1 MEKLGNLIIGGK
13 CLKVKYI
20 KYVKE
25 CERVVKRGKQIND
38 IKVIKVLVLG
48 IGEYVLL
55 LDVRQSREFVQEMI
69 EGF

>member
-13 CLKVKYI
+13 CLKVKHI

-25 CERVVKRGKQIND
+25 CERAAKRGKQIND
-38 IKVIKVLVLG
+38 IKATKVPVLG
-48 IGEYVLL
+48 TGEHASL
-55 LDVRQSREFVQEMI
+55 LDVRQSREFAQEMI